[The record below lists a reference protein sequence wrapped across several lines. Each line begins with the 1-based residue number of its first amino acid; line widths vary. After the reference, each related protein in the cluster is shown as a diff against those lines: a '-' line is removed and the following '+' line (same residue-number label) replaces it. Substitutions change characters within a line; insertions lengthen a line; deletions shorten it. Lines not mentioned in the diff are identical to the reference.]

1 MSTEKLE
8 RCFTEAFA
16 LERETDL
23 EALEY
28 RGIEQWDSLTHMAL
42 VVSIETTFNIML
54 ETEDVIDMSSFNKA
68 KQILGKYGVKFNSG
82 R

>member
-16 LERETDL
+16 LERDTDL

-42 VVSIETTFNIML
+42 VVSIETTFDIML
-54 ETEDVIDMSSFNKA
+54 ETEDVIDLSSFNQA
-68 KQILGKYGVKFNSG
+68 KQILEKYGVKFNSG